1 MHLCL
6 STTNTISSHH
16 HRRGLHP
23 PLAPPELPGLS
34 NNRLLCN
41 SRQQR
46 ARRGPLCVS
55 RPCLSVCQSVCLSV
69 CLSRDQSVKSAARAC
84 AAAARRSDLCPV
96 ARRLRSLR
104 ASGQASWRFWWCAVQ
119 QAPATKGARL
129 QAGCP
134 GAGSSMRRRSNGRCC
149 PAKSSAG
156 GRRSLRGNASSALRT
171 RMACISRCA
180 SRPPRRHA
188 VARLL
193 AADEPAAAVGTWAA

>member
-1 MHLCL
+1 MDY
-6 STTNTISSHH
+6 T
-16 HRRGLHP
+16 HP
-23 PLAPPELPGLS
+23 WPPPNS
-34 NNRLLCN
+34 RPVKLLCN